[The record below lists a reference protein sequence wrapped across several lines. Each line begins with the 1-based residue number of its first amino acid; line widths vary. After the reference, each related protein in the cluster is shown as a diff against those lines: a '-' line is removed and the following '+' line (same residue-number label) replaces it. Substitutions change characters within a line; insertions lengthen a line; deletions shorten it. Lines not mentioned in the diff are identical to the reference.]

1 MKKATVASAIVS
13 KDLEALKKSLSDA
26 EKRAS
31 QQKRKLIKDF
41 RQYVLDNW
49 DGIKT
54 SDEAASLGTIEG
66 QIYHWIARRMKRV
79 GARWSPDGADRMARL
94 LAAKANNELNDYAS
108 QSVKKVNKR
117 LTVLIDRTR
126 QHISEDLVKHA
137 EDIGAWLQAKV
148 PALRGPYQST
158 PFVK

>member
-1 MKKATVASAIVS
+1 
-13 KDLEALKKSLSDA
+13 
-26 EKRAS
+26 
-31 QQKRKLIKDF
+31 
-41 RQYVLDNW
+41 LDNW